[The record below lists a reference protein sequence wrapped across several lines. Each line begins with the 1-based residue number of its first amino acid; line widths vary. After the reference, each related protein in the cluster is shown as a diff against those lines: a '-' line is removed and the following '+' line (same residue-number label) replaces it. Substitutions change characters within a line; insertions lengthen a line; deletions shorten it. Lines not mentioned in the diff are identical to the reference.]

1 MISIILSD
9 AWRLFRERFA
19 VIAAIVVVVWLPCEL
34 LSSYLDAFVFGPD
47 DIRKSIRFAQLL
59 DNFVGI
65 IATAGVTF
73 VALTSRSG
81 QPATFGSAIGAG
93 FGAWGRMWWTRFLS
107 GIALLF
113 AFLLLIIPGVYLLT
127 RLCFIESIVVAE
139 RISGSEAMRRSF
151 EITKDR
157 FWPTFRLGLVLL
169 LFLVL
174 PCAVVILPT
183 AFIPALDHW
192 LIDAASQLI
201 CDVIGAF
208 TTVALFCGYHAYS
221 NEQGNA

>member
-1 MISIILSD
+1 MISSILSD
-9 AWRLFRERFA
+9 AWRIFRERFG
-19 VIAAIVVVVWLPCEL
+19 VIAAVVVVIWLPCEL

-47 DIRKSIRFAQLL
+47 DFRKSFKFAQLL
-59 DNFVGI
+59 DNFIGI

-73 VALTSRSG
+73 IAISARSG
-81 QPATFGSAIGAG
+81 PDATFGSAIGAG

-127 RLCFIESIVVAE
+127 RLCFVESIVVAE
-139 RISGSEAMRRSF
+139 RISGSRAMRRSL

-157 FWPTFRLGLVLL
+157 FWPTFRLGLVILL
-169 LFLVL
+169 LLIV
-174 PCAVVILPT
+174 PAGAVILPT
-183 AFIPALDHW
+183 ILIPALDHW
-192 LIDAASQLI
+192 LVDAASQLA

-208 TTVALFCGYHAYS
+208 TTVALLCGYQNYS
-221 NEQGNA
+221 NEPGTA